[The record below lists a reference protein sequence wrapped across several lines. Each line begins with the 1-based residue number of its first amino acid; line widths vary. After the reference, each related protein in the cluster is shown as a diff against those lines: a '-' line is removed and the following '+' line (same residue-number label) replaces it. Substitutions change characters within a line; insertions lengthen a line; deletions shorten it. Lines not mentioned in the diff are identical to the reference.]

1 VAGWVGLLW
10 ELEEVLNWDDVVDG
24 GTVLDVLVALDV
36 IDVVVVVQGGRLT
49 E

>member
-10 ELEEVLNWDDVVDG
+10 ELEEMLNWDGVVDG